1 MSDADAPSGGEP
13 AAARGPGLAAA
24 DLTPGTSPVPVWA
37 YLVIAATYLVI
48 VQGVSKLL
56 TSGLNITY
64 ATPVSVNELWRG
76 ITVPVFISLVFV
88 YAVVAVLGW
97 WRPVFTDGKPVRRWV
112 WLLPAIMVITVVA
125 GVNYTGLGNKGVGFT
140 ALLALSMLGVGFAE
154 EGMFRGLGVVTFR
167 VNGFAEGQ
175 VAWWTCVIFGLA
187 HATNL
192 ISEGPKALVQVLVT
206 AVAGYFFYLIRRV
219 SGGLVVPA
227 VLHGLWD
234 FGLVSG
240 LVVAGQTYAGA
251 NLFALA
257 DIILAIIVLAGRHHI
272 EPAGARGK

>member
-1 MSDADAPSGGEP
+1 MSDVDPPSGGQP
-13 AAARGPGLAAA
+13 AAARGSGLAAA
-24 DLTPGTSPVPVWA
+24 DLTPGMSPVPVWA
-37 YLVIAATYLVI
+37 YLVIVATYLVI

-64 ATPVSVNELWRG
+64 AAPVSVNQLWRG
-76 ITVPVFISLVFV
+76 ITVPVFISLAFV

-97 WRPVFTDGKPVRRWV
+97 WRPVFTDAKPVRRWV
-112 WLLPAIMVITVVA
+112 WLLPAIMVITVLA
-125 GVNYTGLGNKGVGFT
+125 GVNYMGLGNKGAGFT

-154 EGMFRGLGVVTFR
+154 EGMFRGLGVVAFR

-219 SGGLVVPA
+219 SGGLAVPA

-257 DIILAIIVLAGRHHI
+257 DVVLAIIVLAGRRHI
-272 EPAGARGK
+272 EPAAAR